1 LIQSEHEE
9 QWKMNLFGKILA
21 MIIGKPRD
29 RKRHRLCTHLRTIDL
44 NVQVPERGLP
54 EEGISGGL
62 MGTSIGLIEVQESP
76 IRWINML
83 EHPASRY
90 ASAAFT
96 NVYVVPDHRVRSGGY
111 LELRS
116 VRQRNASV
124 YGRVIDLYWTA
135 NFVGTRVNTSLEE
148 EWDEDMEDKLLDQMN
163 NDESLK
169 AGLIRLNEDITVRS
183 VPNFWCWA
191 ISSGSYQ
198 ESGLGLEARKIGPSR
213 EQWECYEMIARH
225 LLESSPG
232 GQSTKAGE
240 AEKDRELWIGKVLT
254 SYLLRFAGIYYST
267 DRETTAGRVPTNL
280 MPPSTIS
287 AVSTENPS
295 MLFICHSA

>member
-1 LIQSEHEE
+1 
-9 QWKMNLFGKILA
+9 
-21 MIIGKPRD
+21 MIIGKSTNRT
-29 RKRHRLCTHLRTIDL
+29 RQRLCTHLRTLDL
-44 NVQVPERGLP
+44 NVQIPERGLP

-62 MGTSIGLIEVQESP
+62 MGTSIGLIEVQGSP

-96 NVYVVPDHRVRSGGY
+96 NVYVVPDRRVRSGGY

-135 NFVGTRVNTSLEE
+135 NFVGTRVTATLKG
-148 EWDEDMEDKLLDQMN
+148 EWDEDMEDRLLDRIN
-163 NDESLK
+163 NDASLK
-169 AGLIRLNEDITVRS
+169 ESLIRLNEDITIRS

-198 ESGLGLEARKIGPSR
+198 ENGLGLEARRLGPSR
-213 EQWECYEMIARH
+213 EQWDCYEMIARH
-225 LLESSPG
+225 LLESSAEAPDSKTG
-232 GQSTKAGE
+232 GAEEETEPESSDDQSQPDSE
-240 AEKDRELWIGKVLT
+240 
-254 SYLLRFAGIYYST
+254 
-267 DRETTAGRVPTNL
+267 
-280 MPPSTIS
+280 PSEESSEQID
-287 AVSTENPS
+287 E
-295 MLFICHSA
+295 

>member
-1 LIQSEHEE
+1 
-9 QWKMNLFGKILA
+9 
-21 MIIGKPRD
+21 MIIGKSTNRT
-29 RKRHRLCTHLRTIDL
+29 RQRLCTHLRTLDL
-44 NVQVPERGLP
+44 NVQIPERGLP

-62 MGTSIGLIEVQESP
+62 MGTSIGLIEVQGSP

-96 NVYVVPDHRVRSGGY
+96 NVYVVPDRRVRSGGY

-135 NFVGTRVNTSLEE
+135 NFVGTRVTATLKG
-148 EWDEDMEDKLLDQMN
+148 EWDEDMEDRLLDRIN
-163 NDESLK
+163 NDASLK
-169 AGLIRLNEDITVRS
+169 ESLIRLNEDITIRS

-198 ESGLGLEARKIGPSR
+198 ENGLGLEARRLGPSR
-213 EQWECYEMIARH
+213 EQWDCYEMIARH
-225 LLESSPG
+225 LLESSAEE
-232 GQSTKAGE
+232 SDLKAGE
-240 AEKDRELWIGKVLT
+240 AEE
-254 SYLLRFAGIYYST
+254 
-267 DRETTAGRVPTNL
+267 ETEPESSGDESQSDSE
-280 MPPSTIS
+280 PSEES
-287 AVSTENPS
+287 SEQSN
-295 MLFICHSA
+295 